1 MHLTSM
7 VQMRES
13 SLDALTLRDL
23 SSILDDDIATELTS
37 DAKEDA
43 DIILF

>member
-13 SLDALTLRDL
+13 SLDALRDL